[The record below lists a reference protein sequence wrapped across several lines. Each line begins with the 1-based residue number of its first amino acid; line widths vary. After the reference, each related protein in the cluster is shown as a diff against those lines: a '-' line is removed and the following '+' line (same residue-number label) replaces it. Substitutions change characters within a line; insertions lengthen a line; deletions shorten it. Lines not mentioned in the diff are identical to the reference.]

1 MTSDLLLQLE
11 KKVAHAVEVIELLRM
26 QVEELEDVNQSLKIE
41 NQNLKTEHEQWRND
55 LSSLI
60 QRFDKIDVEPNQKP
74 RFAVKLASTEE
85 ECLSV

>member
-26 QVEELEDVNQSLKIE
+26 QVEELEEVNQHLKDE
-41 NQNLKTEHEQWRND
+41 NQELKTEHEQWKND

-60 QRFDKIDVEPNQKP
+60 KRFDQIDVEPNQKP
-74 RFAVKLASTEE
+74 RFAVKQAVTEE